1 MGKKNLSRK
10 RAMAPRRW
18 KCVRLR
24 NSLSLIVLLMM
35 IMLIMRGGGI
45 MFLHSESRLEMS
57 DILIKII
64 KKWGKNANILV
75 WKTEK
80 RESDSGDE
88 QCFLRFVQWVC
99 QWVKGYLS
107 WAKTGKSLIKF
118 EHFLTE
124 ESYFWYH
131 DKVYILRI
139 ITYWREDGDISTVL
153 NFARRTLA
161 MGQNQASVKL
171 LLMNFVKR

>member
-1 MGKKNLSRK
+1 MNVWIYNRQVL
-10 RAMAPRRW
+10 
-18 KCVRLR
+18 
-24 NSLSLIVLLMM
+24 NVLLMM
-35 IMLIMRGGGI
+35 IMGWGDHVFTFWEQAGNVGYIDQN
-45 MFLHSESRLEMS
+45 H
-57 DILIKII
+57 
-64 KKWGKNANILV
+64 KKVKKNANILV

-80 RESDSGDE
+80 RESDPRDPGW
-88 QCFLRFVQWVC
+88 CFLWFVQWVC

>member
-1 MGKKNLSRK
+1 MNVWIYNRQVL
-10 RAMAPRRW
+10 
-18 KCVRLR
+18 
-24 NSLSLIVLLMM
+24 NVLLMM
-35 IMLIMRGGGI
+35 IMLILRDGGI
-45 MFLHSESRLEMS
+45 MFSHSESRLEMS

-64 KKWGKNANILV
+64 KKWRK
-75 WKTEK
+75 KTQIFWSEK
-80 RESDSGDE
+80 LKSVKVTLEMNNV
-88 QCFLRFVQWVC
+88 FFRFVQWVC

>member
-1 MGKKNLSRK
+1 MYEYIIVRSSTSSWWWSCWSWGVGGSCFYIL
-10 RAMAPRRW
+10 RAGW
-18 KCVRLR
+18 KCRIYQ
-24 NSLSLIVLLMM
+24 N
-35 IMLIMRGGGI
+35 
-45 MFLHSESRLEMS
+45 H
-57 DILIKII
+57 
-64 KKWGKNANILV
+64 KKVKKKNANILV

-80 RESDSGDE
+80 RESDPGDE
-88 QCFLRFVQWVC
+88 QCFLRFLQWVC

-107 WAKTGKSLIKF
+107 WAKTGKSLIEF